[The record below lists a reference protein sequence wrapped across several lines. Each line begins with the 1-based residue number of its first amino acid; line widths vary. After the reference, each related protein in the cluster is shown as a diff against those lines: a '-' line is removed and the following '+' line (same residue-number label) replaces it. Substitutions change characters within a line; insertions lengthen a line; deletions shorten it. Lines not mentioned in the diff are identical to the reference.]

1 MIQKPSYGT
10 TKTQM
15 RWAFALAWMTIET
28 LILGALSGIQYA
40 VELAPI
46 VIPSMILLIAAL
58 SEGDLI
64 NRSRAVEPVRWRV
77 TRVEPRS
84 FADELEDA
92 GMRFEAEAA

>member
-28 LILGALSGIQYA
+28 LILGALSGIHYA

-46 VIPSMILLIAAL
+46 VIPSMILLIAAML
-58 SEGDLI
+58 GIHRYTGSLDFRAAQDLAAQVPSSPPYNPRDDPESEI
-64 NRSRAVEPVRWRV
+64 R
-77 TRVEPRS
+77 
-84 FADELEDA
+84 
-92 GMRFEAEAA
+92 